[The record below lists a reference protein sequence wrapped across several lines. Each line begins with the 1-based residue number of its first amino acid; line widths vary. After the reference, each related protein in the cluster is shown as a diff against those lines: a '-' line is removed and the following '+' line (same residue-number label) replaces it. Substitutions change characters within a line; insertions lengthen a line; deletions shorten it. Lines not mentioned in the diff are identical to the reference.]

1 MFVIFTK
8 INKHKIKIYLPAQ
21 VVPLP
26 EYPALQWHSNDPG
39 LFVHVAF
46 ASHGDVDAVHSFIS
60 LVIYNK
66 IEIYQYILYQN
77 FYLK

>member
-8 INKHKIKIYLPAQ
+8 INKHKIRIYLPAQ

-26 EYPALQWHSNDPG
+26 EYPALQSHWNDPG

-46 ASHGDVDAVHSFIS
+46 ASHGDVNAVHSSIS
-60 LVIYNK
+60 LVINNK
-66 IEIYQYILYQN
+66 IDIYRYIL
-77 FYLK
+77 